1 MTNESSLTKSR
12 RMKMARMKLSMGKIN
27 AGLRGVGRAAP
38 VRASIRATHRAVR
51 MAASRHK
58 GLGKPMVVKVAGVRR
73 TPRQVR
79 VVRVAAKRAVRAFAR
94 RARAVNKAARQRII
108 GARKVARVQLKR
120 LAKGMA
126 KVRAGAR
133 ARLKVARASAAV
145 KAARQRVATARRA
158 ATIRLKRLA
167 KGMARRGAAT
177 KARLNMAKARAAIKN
192 RIAAIKAK
200 IKKAPAARIVK
211 NPAIIKRIL
220 ARRGGYTKL
229 SLQRKG
235 RLGKLNDHH
244 IVPYSLRNH
253 PVMKHL
259 VGLNRD
265 FHINAR
271 GNRILLRLQK
281 VAGEKRGLH
290 SKGYSKRHQAY
301 NRLVRMNLNRIQ
313 KLDQS
318 QWTKEVQ
325 SLQAGLRKGFRGG
338 KFSLD

>member
-1 MTNESSLTKSR
+1 
-12 RMKMARMKLSMGKIN
+12 MARVR
-27 AGLRGVGRAAP
+27 AGVKARFNMPRARAA
-38 VRASIRATHRAVR
+38 IRAA
-51 MAASRHK
+51 K
-58 GLGKPMVVKVAGVRR
+58 
-73 TPRQVR
+73 QR
-79 VVRVAAKRAVRAFAR
+79 VVNAR
-94 RARAVNKAARQRII
+94 RA
-108 GARKVARVQLKR
+108 ARVQLER
-120 LAKGMA
+120 LTKGMA

-133 ARLKVARASAAV
+133 ARLTVARARAAV

-167 KGMARRGAAT
+167 KGMARRGAAI

-200 IKKAPAARIVK
+200 IKKAPAARIIK
-211 NPAIIKRIL
+211 DPAIIKRIL
-220 ARRGGYTKL
+220 ARRGGYTRSSAK
-229 SLQRKG
+229 RKA
-235 RLGKLNDHH
+235 RLGKINDHH
-244 IVPYSLRNH
+244 IVPHSLRNH
-253 PVMKHL
+253 PVMQHVAK
-259 VGLNRD
+259 LNRD

-271 GNRILLRLQK
+271 GNRILLRLAK

-301 NRLVRMNLNRIQ
+301 NRLVRMNLNRIE

-338 KFSLD
+338 KLSLD